1 VPTFPILAGLSAVVL
16 LWLVSSPAPTQP
28 VPLPKVPPL
37 PGPLDPFGRPDPFDP
52 PGPPRPAPKVKVP
65 TQQPQPQPRPQQP
78 QQPQQLQPQRPLQ
91 QPPARPGVAPA
102 QPNPPRPQPRLDPV
116 AETKLLMEGLLDAN
130 LRGLSN
136 TLRQPPADVQTWLF
150 GRGQALLIAETANLL
165 MLRPPRGTAGQAEWM
180 ERATELREAAVRL
193 AQAAAA
199 QNYVRSR
206 TGLAEVAIACN
217 RCHQRFQVNVKVN
230 PFVEP

>member
-1 VPTFPILAGLSAVVL
+1 MRTLPILTGLSAAVL
-16 LWLVSSPAPTQP
+16 VMLAGKPAATQP

-37 PGPLDPFGRPDPFDP
+37 PGPLDPFGRPDPFAP
-52 PGPPRPAPKVKVP
+52 ARP
-65 TQQPQPQPRPQQP
+65 PQPPA
-78 QQPQQLQPQRPLQ
+78 QPQRPVQPVQPAQLQ
-91 QPPARPGVAPA
+91 RPAQPKPA
-102 QPNPPRPQPRLDPV
+102 QPNPARPQPRLDPV

-136 TLRQPPADVQTWLF
+136 TFRQPPADVQTWLF
-150 GRGQALLIAETANLL
+150 GRGQALLIAESANLL
-165 MLRPPRGTAGQAEWM
+165 MLRPPRGTASQAEWM
-180 ERATELREAAVRL
+180 ERSTELREAAVRL
-193 AQAAAA
+193 AQSAAA

-230 PFVEP
+230 PFIEP